1 MTKSKSMAVFLISL
15 LALTVHPVW
24 ADLSWS
30 TLTEFSLQGEPL
42 DVASS
47 GDGKSLFI
55 LAPGEVHVYS
65 IPENALE
72 KKIPVG
78 EGFDRITYSP
88 ALHALV
94 LTARGSKTLKILKLQ
109 DIHALD
115 LSGLPF
121 KGPEGAPVS
130 VVVFSGYQ

>member
-1 MTKSKSMAVFLISL
+1 VTKSKVVAVFLISF
-15 LALTVHPVW
+15 LASAVHPVW
-24 ADLSWS
+24 ADLRWT
-30 TLTEFSLQGEPL
+30 TLAELTLQGEPL
-42 DVASS
+42 DVTSS
-47 GDGKSLFI
+47 ADGKSLFV
-55 LAPGEVHVYS
+55 LTPGEILVYS
-65 IPENALE
+65 TPENALE

-94 LTARGSKTLKILKLQ
+94 LTSRGSKTLKILKLQ
-109 DIHALD
+109 DIHPLD

-121 KGPEGAPVS
+121 KGPEGAPVT

>member
-1 MTKSKSMAVFLISL
+1 VTKSKVVAVFLISF
-15 LALTVHPVW
+15 LASAVHPVW
-24 ADLSWS
+24 ADLRWT
-30 TLTEFSLQGEPL
+30 TLAELTLQGEPL
-42 DVASS
+42 DVTSS
-47 GDGKSLFI
+47 ADGKSLFV
-55 LAPGEVHVYS
+55 LTPGEILVYS
-65 IPENALE
+65 TPENALE

-109 DIHALD
+109 DIHPLD

-121 KGPEGAPVS
+121 KGPEGAPVT